1 MGALSYFRKIYDLD
15 TLDTR
20 FTNPSSVPYKTV
32 IEARDDP
39 AAASKERA
47 AKWNARTTSPPLWR
61 TPEFYL
67 WGLILYTAIPGML
80 WVGYNASNGRLGRI
94 ATLYRKTGR

>member
-1 MGALSYFRKIYDLD
+1 MGALSYFKKIYDPD

-47 AKWNARTTSPPLWR
+47 ARWSDRTTTTTTPSLWR
-61 TPEFYL
+61 TPEFFL
-67 WGLILYTAIPGML
+67 WGLILYSAIPGMF
-80 WVGYNASNGRLGRI
+80 WVSYNASNGRPEPIIFL
-94 ATLYRKTGR
+94 